1 MMNVLILIIIGLLV
15 AFGIGFFLVR
25 RHYIRL
31 LDVAVS
37 RAQKSN
43 QLKSVFIDNIS
54 RTLRSP
60 LNAITGYCNMILEEK
75 DENLQP
81 AQVRKMVTDI
91 SESSKEIVEFV
102 MQLH

>member
-1 MMNVLILIIIGLLV
+1 MINVLILIIIGLLV

-31 LDVAVS
+31 RDVAVS
-37 RAQKSN
+37 RAQKSE

-60 LNAITGYCNMILEEK
+60 LNAIT
-75 DENLQP
+75 
-81 AQVRKMVTDI
+81 T
-91 SESSKEIVEFV
+91 
-102 MQLH
+102 